1 MDIRSEFWSAVEKSK
16 NKKEVNSKSSI
27 KKFSFNNEPAYY
39 LDIKTNEN
47 LSNDIDAQILY
58 QMTKTNSVNES
69 YQSQTQ
75 TFEDAEKMRRKW
87 RLQNNMRESTAF
99 TQNSPSSSS
108 SSAGAGSGGRRDT
121 SNYVDDYAFDY
132 FE

>member
-16 NKKEVNSKSSI
+16 NKKEVKPKSSI

-47 LSNDIDAQILY
+47 LTNDIDAQILY

-75 TFEDAEKMRRKW
+75 TFEDAEMMRRKW

-99 TQNSPSSSS
+99 TQNTPSSSSS
-108 SSAGAGSGGRRDT
+108 SSAGRRPDFN
-121 SNYVDDYAFDY
+121 NYVDDGYISDY

>member
-1 MDIRSEFWSAVEKSK
+1 MDIRSEFWSAVEKSE
-16 NKKEVNSKSSI
+16 NKKEVKPKSSI

-47 LSNDIDAQILY
+47 LNNDIDAQILY

-69 YQSQTQ
+69 YQSQPQ
-75 TFEDAEKMRRKW
+75 SFEDVEMRRRKW
-87 RLQNNMRESTAF
+87 RLENNMREANTF
-99 TQNSPSSSS
+99 TQNNPSSSS
-108 SSAGAGSGGRRDT
+108 SSAGRRPD
-121 SNYVDDYAFDY
+121 SNNYVDDYAFDY

>member
-16 NKKEVNSKSSI
+16 NKKEVNPKSSI

-47 LSNDIDAQILY
+47 LTNDIDAQILY
-58 QMTKTNSVNES
+58 QMTKTNSVNE
-69 YQSQTQ
+69 YQELTQ
-75 TFEDAEKMRRKW
+75 TFEDAEKMRKKW
-87 RLQNNMRESTAF
+87 RLENNMRESTAF

-108 SSAGAGSGGRRDT
+108 SSAGGGGGRRDT

>member
-16 NKKEVNSKSSI
+16 NKKEVKPKSSI

-47 LSNDIDAQILY
+47 LNNDIDAQILY
-58 QMTKTNSVNES
+58 QMTKTNSVNE
-69 YQSQTQ
+69 YEELTQ
-75 TFEDAEKMRRKW
+75 TFEDAEKMRKKW
-87 RLQNNMRESTAF
+87 RLQNNMRESTVF

-108 SSAGAGSGGRRDT
+108 SSAGGGGG
-121 SNYVDDYAFDY
+121 DYAFDY